1 MTELPDHW
9 SLDDS
14 IRGCLMI
21 LARTGES
28 AIAAARSTGEAMR
41 SANRTGEALAAGL
54 AAGSAQMNS
63 MVAAPAPFP
72 TRLRT
77 SAQQW
82 REEEGRETGALRPDY
97 ALLASALHQAGIERN
112 TLGRLQQ
119 GVAQRLGLIV
129 QALEGCAREEASIH
143 DVIRQC
149 ESMAQTCQ
157 QLLAQM
163 RTDLREIRP

>member
-14 IRGCLMI
+14 IRGCLLI

-41 SANRTGEALAAGL
+41 IANRTGEALAAGF
-54 AAGSAQMNS
+54 AADSAQASS
-63 MVAAPAPFP
+63 MVSTPAPFP

-97 ALLASALHQAGIERN
+97 AQLASSLHATGIERN
-112 TLGRLQQ
+112 TLERLQQ
-119 GVAQRLGLIV
+119 GFAQRQGPIAHGL
-129 QALEGCAREEASIH
+129 EECAREEASIH

-149 ESMAQTCQ
+149 ESVAKTCR